1 MKHSLVRF
9 QASAMV
15 WVRPSLFWD
24 VMQHM
29 LVVCLTLEGWTDKL
43 PEMSVNRYKHMW
55 QKISEEQKL
64 ETFPY
69 ILGST
74 NCL

>member
-1 MKHSLVRF
+1 
-9 QASAMV
+9 
-15 WVRPSLFWD
+15 
-24 VMQHM
+24 MQRM
-29 LVVCLTLEGWTDKL
+29 LVFCLTLEGWTDKL
-43 PEMSVNRYKHMW
+43 PETSVNRYEHTW

-74 NCL
+74 NCLLTWQELHCAAVPV